1 MDEESDPRLIAF
13 GCLMPVAAALAC
25 AAVGIMR
32 GAEYGLLAAAAVT
45 ALAALGM
52 AAGGRR

>member
-1 MDEESDPRLIAF
+1 MDDGSSPRLIAF
-13 GCLMPVAAALAC
+13 GCLMPVASALAC

-32 GAEYGLLAAAAVT
+32 GVEYGLLAAAAVT

-52 AAGGRR
+52 VAGGRR